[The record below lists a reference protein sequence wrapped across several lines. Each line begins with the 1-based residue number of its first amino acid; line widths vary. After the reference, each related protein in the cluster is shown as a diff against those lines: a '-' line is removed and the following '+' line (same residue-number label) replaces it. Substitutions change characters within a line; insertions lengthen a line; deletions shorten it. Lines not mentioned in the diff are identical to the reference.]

1 MAVRT
6 ALGWSC
12 AVVTEIV
19 LIQMFGLSEGEENI
33 MNQNDSDKTAPPIV
47 KKKPKPPQ
55 LLQLLQKKI
64 EVTAFYLFSVL
75 K

>member
-47 KKKPKPPQ
+47 KKKQNPHNFFNSFKRK
-55 LLQLLQKKI
+55 LR
-64 EVTAFYLFSVL
+64 
-75 K
+75 